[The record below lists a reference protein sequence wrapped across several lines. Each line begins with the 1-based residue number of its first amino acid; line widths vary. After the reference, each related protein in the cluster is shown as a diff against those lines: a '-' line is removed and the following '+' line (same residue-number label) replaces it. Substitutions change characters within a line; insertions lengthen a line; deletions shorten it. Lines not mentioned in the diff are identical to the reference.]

1 MSTKE
6 KPAVEHYDRI
16 QKDCL
21 RKKWND
27 IKGSCHEVL
36 FEDFR
41 DFLDWCAESG
51 WAYGLKLKRRDDTLP
66 WCRDNCIWEEA
77 QGDPQ
82 VLKEMAR
89 KWEAGVGPIREQ
101 LRPVLDRLAKE
112 KQYGSTT
119 VFRYEHPDLVREG
132 IVFEGSGSV

>member
-1 MSTKE
+1 MVIL
-6 KPAVEHYDRI
+6 PAI
-16 QKDCL
+16 
-21 RKKWND
+21 D
-27 IKGSCHEVL
+27 IKDGNCVRLLQGRFSDVTV
-36 FEDFR
+36 
-41 DFLDWCAESG
+41 
-51 WAYGLKLKRRDDTLP
+51 YG
-66 WCRDNCIWEEA
+66 DNPA
-77 QGDPQ
+77 
-82 VLKEMAR
+82 EMAK